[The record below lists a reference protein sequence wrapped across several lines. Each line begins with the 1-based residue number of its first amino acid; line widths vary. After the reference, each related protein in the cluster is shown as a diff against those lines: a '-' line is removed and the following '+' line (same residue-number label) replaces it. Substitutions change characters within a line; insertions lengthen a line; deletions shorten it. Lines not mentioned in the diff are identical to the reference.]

1 MPVMSRT
8 GKCKTE
14 KDRKKLQLSKQKNPD
29 GSLALE
35 DMSLENFHVLG
46 INRHRMQTD
55 GRGITTLVA
64 LAGCPLS
71 CRYCI
76 NKELLMEEEKG
87 EALSPRVLIER
98 LSIDHCY
105 FVYTNGGVTFGGGE
119 PLLHSR
125 QIRTFAELCPKE
137 WNITLETS
145 LNVPA
150 GLLAPL
156 LTERFSFIIDIKA
169 MQPEIYLRY
178 TGKENHQ
185 AVENLLTLC
194 GHMPK
199 ENYMVKLPMIPGYSG
214 QAEVADSRKNLQVL
228 GIPGENIATLSYIT
242 A

>member
-1 MPVMSRT
+1 M
-8 GKCKTE
+8 
-14 KDRKKLQLSKQKNPD
+14 RKNSD
-29 GSLALE
+29 GSLPSEDTGLE
-35 DMSLENFHVLG
+35 DFRVLG
-46 INRHRMQTD
+46 INRHRMRTD

-76 NKELLMEEEKG
+76 NKELLMEEKKG
-87 EALSPRVLIER
+87 ETLSPRALIDR

-119 PLLHSR
+119 PLLHSA
-125 QIRTFAELCPKE
+125 QIMTFAKLCPKE

-178 TGKENHQ
+178 TGRENRRSI
-185 AVENLLTLC
+185 ENLITLC
-194 GHMPK
+194 RQMPK
-199 ENYMVKLPMIPGYSG
+199 EHYVVKLPMIPGYTG
-214 QAEVADSRKNLQVL
+214 RAEAEDSRRQLQAL